1 MLVKKAVTLYFGVRP
16 VGFRN
21 AIRLYISF
29 TASMALRIL
38 TPSRFRPISFLPIP
52 GKSRL
57 TVSTRGIFAHV
68 IPGTDTLA
76 ALSGVFEPNTVR
88 WFNTGPGE
96 VVVDIGAHIGR
107 YTLVA
112 AKNVAKVVAVEP
124 NLANFSLLE
133 ENIRLNGFTN
143 VIALPLALSDKPG
156 KRRFYLASGA
166 DTATSSLEPTWK
178 LDPTKHRSSID
189 ASCETLDRVAD
200 YLRLD
205 KIDWLKI
212 DVEGHEVSVLKGG
225 LDTLKKTKRL
235 ILEVAEGNEEAC
247 LKIIRDSGFELAS
260 VDQRKKEDGVLT
272 TSNWLVLRRETTIHS
287 TTLKDEAGF
296 LKVGTKKAL
305 IIY

>member
-1 MLVKKAVTLYFGVRP
+1 M
-16 VGFRN
+16 
-21 AIRLYISF
+21 
-29 TASMALRIL
+29 
-38 TPSRFRPISFLPIP
+38 
-52 GKSRL
+52 
-57 TVSTRGIFAHV
+57 
-68 IPGTDTLA
+68 
-76 ALSGVFEPNTVR
+76 
-88 WFNTGPGE
+88 
-96 VVVDIGAHIGR
+96 
-107 YTLVA
+107 
-112 AKNVAKVVAVEP
+112 EP

-287 TTLKDEAGF
+287 TTLKDE
-296 LKVGTKKAL
+296 VS
-305 IIY
+305 